1 MCPLNETRQPL
12 SFPDKGGA
20 FASGSG
26 AVFVALGAAAVT
38 LLLVACGGELLD
50 GGVPGSPAPAVRAE
64 PTPLPKA
71 SETPTPTGIV
81 QTARLHETPSPSVT
95 PVTPA
100 PTPARSE
107 PSAANRL
114 RHARS
119 ETDFV
124 CDRHGQAADSKS
136 GCSSNGHINL
146 DADIDATG
154 DADFG
159 THGVGDGPTPDAVSH
174 SQRDIDVDCDAVA
187 HTDAFSHTHRAISH
201 TNTASDADRH
211 PDGDRHP

>member
-1 MCPLNETRQPL
+1 MRRRAAGRRRPGQSRTGR
-12 SFPDKGGA
+12 SGGA
-20 FASGSG
+20 HTFTKGVRDTDAHRHSADRSSPRDAIPIGDSGHSG
-26 AVFVALGAAAVT
+26 ADSRALRT
-38 LLLVACGGELLD
+38 LG
-50 GGVPGSPAPAVRAE
+50 
-64 PTPLPKA
+64 
-71 SETPTPTGIV
+71 
-81 QTARLHETPSPSVT
+81 
-95 PVTPA
+95 
-100 PTPARSE
+100 
-107 PSAANRL
+107 ANRL

-136 GCSSNGHINL
+136 GRSSNGHINL